1 VYRRGRSAYFKALNT
16 RITVFGVVLI
26 GLWLIAVAMGFIPV
40 PAGTLH
46 APQWVLGV
54 IGALFVL
61 GGLLAATSSG
71 GRVATALAASLLTLL
86 GALGAWVAA
95 CGESDMMRMATRS
108 GAVAITVPA
117 PQAPLATRIAFG
129 VGALIVLGW
138 AGYAWRRVFKLR

>member
-1 VYRRGRSAYFKALNT
+1 LNT

-26 GLWLIAVAMGFIPV
+26 GLWLIALALEFIPV

-46 APQWVLGV
+46 APRWVLGA
-54 IGALFVL
+54 IGAVFVL

-95 CGESDMMRMATRS
+95 FGESDLMRVAASS
-108 GAVAITVPA
+108 GAVAIAIPA
-117 PQAPLATRIAFG
+117 PQAPLAARIAFG
-129 VGALIVLGW
+129 VGALIALGW
-138 AGYAWRRVFKLR
+138 AAYAWRQVIKLH